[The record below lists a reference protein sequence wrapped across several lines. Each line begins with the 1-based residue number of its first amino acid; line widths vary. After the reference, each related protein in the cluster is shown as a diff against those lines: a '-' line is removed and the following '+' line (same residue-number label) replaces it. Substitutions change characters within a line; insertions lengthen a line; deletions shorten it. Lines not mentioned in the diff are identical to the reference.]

1 MSRMVEIRWHARAG
15 QGAVTAAKLVAE
27 AALSTNKHFQAFP
40 EYGPERTGAPIQ
52 AFTRVSAVPITV
64 HSNIENPDVVV
75 VLDSTLLSTINVTE
89 NLVEEGVL
97 LANTVMSPDEVKS
110 LCSIENKNYKV
121 YTLDASKIALDTIKR
136 DIPNTP
142 MVGALLKVV
151 DVISIDDVKD
161 HLIKSFGKKFSQ
173 EIIDANVTALERA
186 YNEVR
191 SG

>member
-52 AFTRVSAVPITV
+52 AFTRVSEVPITV

-89 NLVEEGVL
+89 NLVDEGVL

-110 LCSIENKNYKV
+110 LCNIENKNYKV
-121 YTLDASKIALDTIKR
+121 YTIDASKIAMDTIKR

-151 DVISIDDVKD
+151 NVISIDDVKE
-161 HLIKSFGKKFSQ
+161 HLIQSFGKKFSQ
-173 EIIDANVTALERA
+173 EIIDANVNALERA

>member
-1 MSRMVEIRWHARAG
+1 MKNMVEIRWHARAG
-15 QGAVTAAKLVAE
+15 QGAVTAAKLFAE

-52 AFTRVSAVPITV
+52 AFTRVSDVPITV
-64 HSNIENPDVVV
+64 HSNIENPDAVV

-89 NLVEEGVL
+89 GLTDNGIL
-97 LANTVMSPDEVKS
+97 LANTIMSPPEVKNI
-110 LCSIENKNYKV
+110 CGIENRNYKV
-121 YTLDASKIALDTIKR
+121 YTVDASKIAMETIGR

-142 MVGALLKVV
+142 MVGALLKAI
-151 DVISIDDVKD
+151 DVISVDDVKD
-161 HLIKSFGKKFSQ
+161 HLIKSFSKKFSQ
-173 EIIDANVTALERA
+173 EIIDANVNAVERA